1 VDRRYVKKSQK
12 KPGLLDVVDVGG
24 FTKKMMKK
32 RPLKGGAGAAA
43 KLMRIM
49 IYCSRNAVQTR
60 LQVVEEEGKK
70 KENQMH

>member
-1 VDRRYVKKSQK
+1 MKKSQK
-12 KPGLLDVVDVGG
+12 RPGLLDVVDVGG
-24 FTKKMMKK
+24 LTKKMMVKK
-32 RPLKGGAGAAA
+32 RALKGGAGPAAQ
-43 KLMRIM
+43 LMRIM